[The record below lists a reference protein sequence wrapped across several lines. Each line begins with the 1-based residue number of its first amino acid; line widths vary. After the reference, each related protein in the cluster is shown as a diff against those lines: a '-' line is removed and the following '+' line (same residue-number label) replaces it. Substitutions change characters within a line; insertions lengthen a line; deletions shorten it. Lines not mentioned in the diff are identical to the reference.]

1 VSRAIAEITI
11 VSVGVALMAI
21 AIGANQQ
28 WLDRHFLPSFF
39 IPRRWYVA
47 IETSVRI
54 ALAIC
59 GVFLVT
65 FVRPRAGRLAARA
78 PMRALLVAIAAALAV
93 VAGEL
98 VLSRGHL
105 RATEWLVHD
114 EEPRR
119 QPDPK
124 LGWTFVPSRTGQNSI
139 GGRTLDYA
147 FDAAGYRVRRVEEA
161 VDPERPTI
169 LFTGESVMF
178 GEGLTWDESI
188 PAQVGTMMNLQS
200 ANLAVHGY
208 GSDQALMRLQAEL
221 PRFRH
226 PVAVVSLFMTAL
238 FGRNLDSDRPHL
250 GPGLVW
256 LPPQPRARL
265 PSIAALVVPYRSDAT
280 VARGVAMTRD
290 VFRATSDLARARG
303 ATPLVVIPQFGREE
317 ETDRSLRRRVFDE
330 SGVPCVLVEIN
341 AAWRLSWDRHP
352 NADAAKV
359 IAAAIA
365 ERLRA
370 H

>member
-1 VSRAIAEITI
+1 
-11 VSVGVALMAI
+11 MAI
-21 AIGANQQ
+21 AIGANQH
-28 WLDRHFLPSFF
+28 WLDRHFLPAFF

-47 IETSVRI
+47 IETSVRV
-54 ALAIC
+54 ALAVL
-59 GVFLVT
+59 GVFLVV

-78 PMRALLVAIAAALAV
+78 PMLLLQIVIAAALAV
-93 VAGEL
+93 GAGEL

-119 QPDPK
+119 QPDPT

-147 FDAAGYRVRRVEEA
+147 FDAAGYRVRRVAEP

-178 GEGLTWDESI
+178 GEGLAWDESI
-188 PAQVGTMMNLQS
+188 PAQVGAMMKQQS

-208 GSDQALMRLQAEL
+208 GSDQAFMRLQAEL
-221 PRFRH
+221 PRFRQ
-226 PVAVVSLFMTAL
+226 PVAIVSLFITAL
-238 FGRNLDSDRPHL
+238 FGRNLDSDRPHF

-256 LPPQPRARL
+256 RPPQPRARL
-265 PSIAALVVPYRSDAT
+265 SAIAALAVPYRSDAT

-290 VFRATSDLARARG
+290 VFRATVDLARARG

-317 ETDRSLRRRVFDE
+317 DAERSLRQRVFDD
-330 SGVPCVLVEIN
+330 SGVPYVLVEIN
-341 AAWRLSWDRHP
+341 AAWRLPWDRHP

-359 IAAAIA
+359 IASAVA

-370 H
+370 RSVRDP